1 VRDEMGSSNSSLWKP
16 VVRSCMAWRRSRT
29 CTRSLIWSLF
39 VLISVAGCGSLS
51 PAKPG
56 QAENGPGPYSIS
68 TMYDGSLAG
77 KEQASKW
84 LDIDARNLCRSPY
97 KLISEKT
104 LSNVNHIGEVTSS
117 RLVWTVT
124 CEHPPEESS

>member
-1 VRDEMGSSNSSLWKP
+1 MRARIHRFGSVPRGLVRLGVD
-16 VVRSCMAWRRSRT
+16 RACI
-29 CTRSLIWSLF
+29 RSLTCSLF
-39 VLISVAGCGSLS
+39 VLVFLAGCS
-51 PAKPG
+51 PLWRAKSN

-68 TMYDGSLAG
+68 TMYDGSLGG
-77 KEQASKW
+77 KEQASEW

-104 LSNVNHIGEVTSS
+104 LATLNHIGEVTSS

>member
-1 VRDEMGSSNSSLWKP
+1 
-16 VVRSCMAWRRSRT
+16 MAWRRLRT
-29 CTRSLIWSLF
+29 CARSLAWSLF
-39 VLISVAGCGSLS
+39 VLIFVAGCNPLS
-51 PAKPG
+51 RAKPD

-68 TMYDGSLAG
+68 TIYDGSLGG
-77 KEQASKW
+77 KEQASGW

-104 LSNVNHIGEVTSS
+104 ISNVNHIGEVISS

-124 CEHPPEESS
+124 CDRPAEEPS